1 MQGQNARAGYPGRM
15 ATKAEIVVRVRSARG
30 SSTVSYS
37 TKGRYVSF
45 TTSGLTD
52 ELLKQPIQPTTSLAA
67 FWLSVLAIVQADI
80 TALE

>member
-1 MQGQNARAGYPGRM
+1 M
-15 ATKAEIVVRVRSARG
+15 ASRAEIVIRVTSSRG
-30 SSTVSYS
+30 ASTVSYT

-52 ELLKQPIQPTTSLAA
+52 QLQKQPIQPTSSLSA

-80 TALE
+80 AALE

>member
-1 MQGQNARAGYPGRM
+1 M
-15 ATKAEIVVRVRSARG
+15 ASTAKLEIRVTASRG
-30 SSTVSYS
+30 ASTISYV

-52 ELLKQPIQPTTSLAA
+52 TLTGQPIQPTTSLSA
-67 FWLSVLAIVQADI
+67 FWLSVLAIVQAEI